1 MVYPCSGGRW
11 MMQGEGA
18 ALGQP
23 SNPMDS
29 VERTPRRTD
38 EVRLW
43 FECMVILRR
52 SNER

>member
-1 MVYPCSGGRW
+1 

-18 ALGQP
+18 AVGHP
-23 SNPMDS
+23 SSPLDS
-29 VERTPRRTD
+29 VARTRTRSD